1 VLIYTEYTDSQDALV
16 AFLEN
21 ALRQGDLDG
30 EVLAVSGRPEHA
42 QERSTITERFSH
54 EDGLVLVSTDATAE
68 GLNLHERCHHLIHLE
83 LPYNPNRLEQRNGRI
98 DRYGQRCDPDVRYLY
113 LAGTF
118 EERLLLRLV
127 AKYERQRARLTFV
140 PNTLGGITTEDA
152 QTVRLLEGLGEEEET
167 LFATPGRE
175 IRQLEDA
182 EEDDTGSAAY
192 RDLLAEVER
201 AMAGYEKAAKTSSWL
216 GEVGLNAEARLLAEA
231 EQARSEGER
240 LGAVELMGFVCQAL
254 ESDGGSV
261 ETEASRSGAGADVV
275 LRLPPAWTHGLH
287 DIPGYDAEQR
297 TLHLTSD
304 AKRCRDES
312 GRDLGYLG
320 RAHSIVRR
328 ALDRVRNL
336 RFGEADTWLDRR
348 VSAVGLNIP
357 APALLCT
364 FLGVLE
370 SDRGHEL
377 ERVLAVRIERS
388 GSTAVLAEPEA
399 WLSVLAHGEPIRTAD
414 LWDQHFK
421 AWGEQARMQ
430 AQQAV
435 AQAFEAMAEP
445 AGKELAQQ
453 RQREQKDLEDWLRSR
468 ADTICGAVQQAQMD
482 LLGGNAGL
490 ASWQMSEQPAERLAG
505 FATDGNNPPAHRRE
519 ADGVLRLWRSRQLE
533 LEQRAQLRSLEP
545 PPLGLLMLV
554 PTEGG
559 QP

>member
-1 VLIYTEYTDSQDALV
+1 
-16 AFLEN
+16 
-21 ALRQGDLDG
+21 
-30 EVLAVSGRPEHA
+30 
-42 QERSTITERFSH
+42 
-54 EDGLVLVSTDATAE
+54 
-68 GLNLHERCHHLIHLE
+68 
-83 LPYNPNRLEQRNGRI
+83 
-98 DRYGQRCDPDVRYLY
+98 
-113 LAGTF
+113 
-118 EERLLLRLV
+118 
-127 AKYERQRARLTFV
+127 
-140 PNTLGGITTEDA
+140 
-152 QTVRLLEGLGEEEET
+152 VRLLEGLGEEEET

-182 EEDDTGSAAY
+182 EEEDTGSAAY

-297 TLHLTSD
+297 TLHLTRD

-320 RAHSIVRR
+320 RAHPIVRR

-399 WLSVLAHGEPIRTAD
+399 WLSVLADGEPIRTAD
-414 LWDQHFK
+414 LWEQHFK

-453 RQREQKDLEDWLRSR
+453 RQREQRDLEDWLRSR

-482 LLGGNAGL
+482 LLGGSAGL
-490 ASWQMSEQPAERLAG
+490 ASWQMSDDPAERLAG
-505 FATDGNNPPAHRRE
+505 FATDGNNPPAQRRE

-545 PPLGLLMLV
+545 QPLGLLMLV
-554 PTEGG
+554 PTDGG

>member
-1 VLIYTEYTDSQDALV
+1 
-16 AFLEN
+16 
-21 ALRQGDLDG
+21 
-30 EVLAVSGRPEHA
+30 VSGRPEHA

-182 EEDDTGSAAY
+182 DEEDTGSAAY

-297 TLHLTSD
+297 TLHLTRD

-320 RAHSIVRR
+320 RAHPIVRR

-336 RFGEADTWLDRR
+336 RFGEADSWLDRR

-377 ERVLAVRIERS
+377 ERVLAVRIEQS

-399 WLSVLAHGEPIRTAD
+399 WLSVLADGEPIRTAD

-430 AQQAV
+430 AQQVV

-453 RQREQKDLEDWLRSR
+453 RQREQRDLEDWLRSR

-482 LLGGNAGL
+482 LLGGSAGL
-490 ASWQMSEQPAERLAG
+490 ASWQMSDEPAERLAG
-505 FATDGNNPPAHRRE
+505 FATDGNNPPAQRRE

-533 LEQRAQLRSLEP
+533 LEQRAQLRTLEP
-545 PPLGLLMLV
+545 QPLGLLMLV
-554 PTEGG
+554 PTDGG